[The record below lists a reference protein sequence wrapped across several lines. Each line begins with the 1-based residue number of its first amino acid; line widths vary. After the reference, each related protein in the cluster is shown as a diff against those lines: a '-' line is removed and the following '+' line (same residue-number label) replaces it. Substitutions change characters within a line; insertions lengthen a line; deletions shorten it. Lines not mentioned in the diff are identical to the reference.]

1 VDASELSFAGFLH
14 GRIASNAI
22 LVNNPNAIGGKA
34 TFSDYNIW
42 FVSMGGR
49 AMKRA

>member
-14 GRIASNAI
+14 GFIASNAI
-22 LVNNPNAIGGKA
+22 LVNNPNAIRGKA
-34 TFSDYNIW
+34 TFSGYKIW
-42 FVSMGGR
+42 IESMGGR